1 MASQCVI
8 EFIGR
13 EMKLVKEIEKLRT
26 KSEDQDN
33 YITKRHQEIQQLK
46 KDKQEL
52 IEVASQNE
60 KMQDELQ
67 KKVLKVFDSPDPET
81 PKEGLPNSSMIVQLQ
96 NKNHEVE
103 VSMADSLKKIDYL
116 NHIVSSQSHKIKELV
131 EEVRE
136 KETKFN
142 IVEQKMFEHLARRN
156 NLESENKTLRLAG
169 SLEKLG
175 NNSNNNI
182 QMKNLV
188 INIRSE

>member
-1 MASQCVI
+1 
-8 EFIGR
+8 
-13 EMKLVKEIEKLRT
+13 MKKEK
-26 KSEDQDN
+26 QD
-33 YITKRHQEIQQLK
+33 
-46 KDKQEL
+46 L

-116 NHIVSSQSHKIKELV
+116 NHIVHSQSHKIKELV

-136 KETKFN
+136 KETK
-142 IVEQKMFEHLARRN
+142 
-156 NLESENKTLRLAG
+156 
-169 SLEKLG
+169 
-175 NNSNNNI
+175 
-182 QMKNLV
+182 
-188 INIRSE
+188 

>member
-1 MASQCVI
+1 M
-8 EFIGR
+8 
-13 EMKLVKEIEKLRT
+13 
-26 KSEDQDN
+26 
-33 YITKRHQEIQQLK
+33 
-46 KDKQEL
+46 
-52 IEVASQNE
+52 
-60 KMQDELQ
+60 
-67 KKVLKVFDSPDPET
+67 
-81 PKEGLPNSSMIVQLQ
+81 
-96 NKNHEVE
+96 
-103 VSMADSLKKIDYL
+103 
-116 NHIVSSQSHKIKELV
+116 SSQSNKIKELV

-142 IVEQKMFEHLARRN
+142 IVEKKMFEHLARRN

>member
-1 MASQCVI
+1 M
-8 EFIGR
+8 
-13 EMKLVKEIEKLRT
+13 
-26 KSEDQDN
+26 
-33 YITKRHQEIQQLK
+33 K

>member
-1 MASQCVI
+1 M
-8 EFIGR
+8 
-13 EMKLVKEIEKLRT
+13 
-26 KSEDQDN
+26 
-33 YITKRHQEIQQLK
+33 
-46 KDKQEL
+46 
-52 IEVASQNE
+52 
-60 KMQDELQ
+60 
-67 KKVLKVFDSPDPET
+67 
-81 PKEGLPNSSMIVQLQ
+81 
-96 NKNHEVE
+96 
-103 VSMADSLKKIDYL
+103 
-116 NHIVSSQSHKIKELV
+116 SSQSNKIKELV